1 MIALFT
7 APRGGA
13 RALAYQA
20 GTCNIG
26 PAEIARR
33 RRAGHSGAI
42 AAVALLAVLTLTD
55 APPAARLL
63 VALPAAAAAAG
74 YLQATLRFCAAY
86 GFRGLFNFGA
96 LGRVMNVADV
106 HQAAQ
111 DRARALQI
119 ALAAVG
125 IGLVTGVAALLLPL

>member
-1 MIALFT
+1 LIALFT
-7 APRGGA
+7 APRGSA
-13 RALAYQA
+13 DDLAYHA

-26 PAEIARR
+26 REEIARR
-33 RRAGHSGAI
+33 RRAGHSGTI
-42 AAVALLAVLTLTD
+42 VAVALLAMLTLTE

-86 GFRGLFNFGA
+86 GFRGLFNFGP
-96 LGRVMNVADV
+96 LGRVAKVADV

-119 ALAAVG
+119 ALAGGG
-125 IGLVTGVAALLLPL
+125 IGLVIGVAAFLLPL